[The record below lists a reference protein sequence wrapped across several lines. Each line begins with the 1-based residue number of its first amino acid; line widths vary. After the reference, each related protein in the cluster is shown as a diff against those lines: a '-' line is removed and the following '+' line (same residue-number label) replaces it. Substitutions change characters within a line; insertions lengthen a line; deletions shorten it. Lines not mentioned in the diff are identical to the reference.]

1 MYLSHLHIK
10 NHPILKDLTLD
21 LINPKTNE
29 PYAVVAFVGEN
40 GCGKTTIL
48 NEIFNYEKSEFIFDK
63 QTPYTLVPKPFDALY
78 LRQGSLHR
86 NAMKEVRKLIDGQDM
101 YPTNSATYTGGAN
114 PFGLR
119 SNNAVNR
126 INEGLKLLEKLGDD
140 EITIIFKENHIDEV
154 WCSGEVTKKIDG
166 QEHGYNITNY
176 SSGQQEIL
184 LKIKDIRKMASG
196 TDCVLLDEPET
207 SLHPRWQ
214 KEIVNLIN
222 LMLTDVDGNVPQI
235 FLATHSEKV
244 LESLICREDVLIVRL
259 SKDNGDIKT
268 ETISDMDLCL
278 PTPTFAELD
287 YVVFHIPSMDY
298 HDQLFTYFGAFFDK
312 DTSTAIDL
320 KVERKLGKIYGK
332 HNIDQFKKERAFTK
346 FNKFYMT
353 KMLPTYIRDY
363 FHHPNEIV
371 PPTEEELEKSIRI
384 MRELV
389 KYMKE
394 AGIKEAEDSDDSNE

>member
-1 MYLSHLHIK
+1 MYLTHLNIK
-10 NHPILKDLTLD
+10 NHPILKDLKLNLT
-21 LINPKTNE
+21 NPNTNQ
-29 PYAVVAFVGEN
+29 PYAVIAFVGEN

-48 NEIFNYEKSEFIFDK
+48 NEIFNYDKSEFIYDK
-63 QTPYTLVPKPFDALY
+63 QIPYTLAPKPFDALY

-114 PFGLR
+114 LFGLR

-126 INEGLKLLEKLGDD
+126 INEGIKLLERLGDD
-140 EITIIFKENHIDEV
+140 EIVTIFKDNHIDEV

-214 KEIVNLIN
+214 KEIVNLIT

-244 LESLICREDVLIVRL
+244 LESLISKEDVLIVRL
-259 SKDNGDIKT
+259 SKQNGNIIT
-268 ETISDMDLCL
+268 ETIDEMDLRL
-278 PTPTFAELD
+278 PTPTFSELD
-287 YVVFHIPSMDY
+287 YVVFHIPSLEY
-298 HDQLFTYFGAFFDK
+298 HDELFNRFAYQIGK
-312 DTSTAIDL
+312 NSNIAID
-320 KVERKLGKIYGK
+320 ERIQKFVKKLYKNDI
-332 HNIDQFKKERAFTK
+332 NQFERNRVYSVHGQLYST
-346 FNKFYMT
+346 NT
-353 KMLPTYIRDY
+353 LPTYIRDF
-363 FHHPNEIV
+363 FHHPNEMKA
-371 PPTEEELEKSIRI
+371 PTEEELVKSIKL

-389 KYMKE
+389 KFMDEKLNRE
-394 AGIKEAEDSDDSNE
+394 VEETK

>member
-1 MYLSHLHIK
+1 MYLSHLKIK
-10 NHPILKDLTLD
+10 NHPILGDLELNLT
-21 LINPKTNE
+21 NPKTNK
-29 PYAVVAFVGEN
+29 PYAVIALVGEN

-63 QTPYTLVPKPFDALY
+63 QTPYTIVPKPFDALY

-86 NAMKEVRKLIDGQDM
+86 NAMKEVRKLIDGKDM
-101 YPTNSATYTGGAN
+101 YPTNSAAYTGGAN

-140 EITIIFKENHIDEV
+140 EITTIFKENHIDEV
-154 WCSGEVTKKIDG
+154 WCSGEVTKMIDG
-166 QEHGYNITNY
+166 QEHGYNITTY

-196 TDCVLLDEPET
+196 TDCVLIDEPET

-214 KEIVNLIN
+214 KEIVNLIK
-222 LMLTDVDGNVPQI
+222 LMLADVDGNVPQI

-244 LESLICREDVLIVRL
+244 LESLIARDDVLIVRL
-259 SKDNGDIKT
+259 SKQDGDIKT
-268 ETISDMDLCL
+268 ETIDEMDLRL

-287 YVVFHIPSMDY
+287 YVVFHIPSLDY

-320 KVERKLGKIYGK
+320 KVERKSEKLYGK
-332 HNIDQFKKERAFTK
+332 KNIDEYKKERVNSR
-346 FNKFYMT
+346 FNKVYVT

-363 FHHPNEIV
+363 FHHPNEIQA
-371 PPTEEELEKSIRI
+371 PTEDELVKSIEL
-384 MRELV
+384 MRALV
-389 KYMKE
+389 KYMEEKGLKE
-394 AGIKEAEDSDDSNE
+394 VEETE

>member
-1 MYLSHLHIK
+1 MYLSHLKIK
-10 NHPILKDLTLD
+10 NHPILGDLELNLT
-21 LINPKTNE
+21 NPKTNK
-29 PYAVVAFVGEN
+29 PYAVIAFVGEN

-48 NEIFNYEKSEFIFDK
+48 NEIFNYAKSEFVYDK
-63 QTPYTLVPKPFDALY
+63 QTPYTIVPKPFDALY

-86 NAMKEVRKLIDGQDM
+86 NAMKEVRKLIDGKDM
-101 YPTNSATYTGGAN
+101 YPTNSAAYTGGAN

-140 EITIIFKENHIDEV
+140 EITTIFKENHIDEV
-154 WCSGEVTKKIDG
+154 WCSDEVTKMIDG
-166 QEHGYNITNY
+166 KEHGYNITNY

-196 TDCVLLDEPET
+196 TDCVLIDEPET

-214 KEIVNLIN
+214 KEIVNLIK

-244 LESLICREDVLIVRL
+244 LESLIARDDVLIVRL
-259 SKDNGDIKT
+259 SKQDGDIKT
-268 ETISDMDLCL
+268 ETIDEMDLRL

-287 YVVFHIPSMDY
+287 YVVFHIPSLDY

-320 KVERKLGKIYGK
+320 KVERKSEKLYGK
-332 HNIDQFKKERAFTK
+332 KNIDEYKKERVNSRFDK
-346 FNKFYMT
+346 VYIT

-363 FHHPNEIV
+363 FHHPNEIQA
-371 PPTEEELEKSIRI
+371 PTED
-384 MRELV
+384 ELV
-389 KYMKE
+389 KSIELMRALIKYMEEKGLKE
-394 AGIKEAEDSDDSNE
+394 VKEIE

>member
-1 MYLSHLHIK
+1 MYLTHLKIK
-10 NHPILKDLTLD
+10 NHPILKDLELNLT
-21 LINPKTNE
+21 NPNTNQ

-40 GCGKTTIL
+40 GCGKTTLL

-63 QTPYTLVPKPFDALY
+63 QTPYTTVPKPFDALY

-101 YPTNSATYTGGAN
+101 YPTNSATYTGEAN

-119 SNNAVNR
+119 NNNAVNR
-126 INEGLKLLEKLGDD
+126 INEGIKLLEKLGDD
-140 EITIIFKENHIDEV
+140 EITTIFKENHIDEV

-184 LKIKDIRKMASG
+184 LKIKDIRKMALG

-214 KEIVNLIN
+214 KEIVNLIK

-244 LESLICREDVLIVRL
+244 LESLIARDDVLIVRL
-259 SKDNGDIKT
+259 SKKDGDIKT
-268 ETISDMDLCL
+268 ETINEMDLRL
-278 PTPTFAELD
+278 PTTTFAELD
-287 YVVFHIPSMDY
+287 YVVFHIPSLEY
-298 HDQLFTYFGAFFDK
+298 HDELFNRFAYQIGK
-312 DTSTAIDL
+312 NSTVAVDEKIQ
-320 KVERKLGKIYGK
+320 KLVKKLYKNNANQFEKTRIYVVHGKPYSTNTI
-332 HNIDQFKKERAFTK
+332 
-346 FNKFYMT
+346 
-353 KMLPTYIRDY
+353 PTYIRDF
-363 FHHPNEIV
+363 FHHPNEIQA
-371 PPTEEELEKSIRI
+371 PTEDELVKSIEL

-389 KYMKE
+389 KFMDETGVKE
-394 AGIKEAEDSDDSNE
+394 VEETE

>member
-1 MYLSHLHIK
+1 MFLYQLKIK
-10 NHPILKDLTLD
+10 NHPILKDLNLNFT
-21 LINPKTNE
+21 NPKTKQ
-29 PYAVVAFVGEN
+29 PYSVVAFVGEN

-48 NEIFNYEKSEFIFDK
+48 NEIFNYEESEFILEK
-63 QTPYTLVPKPFDALY
+63 QTPYTIVPKPFDALY

-86 NAMKEVRKLIDGQDM
+86 NAMNEVRKLIDGQDM
-101 YPTNSATYTGGAN
+101 YPTNSATYAGGAN

-126 INEGLKLLEKLGDD
+126 ISDGLKLLEKLDDD
-140 EITIIFKENHIDEV
+140 EVAKIFKENHIDEV
-154 WCSGEVTKKIDG
+154 WCSNEVTKKIDG
-166 QEHGYNITNY
+166 KEHGYSITNY

-214 KEIVNLIN
+214 KEIVNLIK
-222 LMLTDVDGNVPQI
+222 LMISDVDGNSPQI

-244 LESLICREDVLIVRL
+244 LESLIAKDDVLIIRL
-259 SKDNGDIKT
+259 SKQNGKIKT
-268 ETISDMDLCL
+268 EAIDEMDLRL

-287 YVVFHIPSMDY
+287 YVVFHIPSLDY

-320 KVERKLGKIYGK
+320 KVERKCEKVFGKK
-332 HNIDQFKKERAFTK
+332 KIDEYKKERVNTRFTK
-346 FNKFYMT
+346 VYVT
-353 KMLPTYIRDY
+353 KMLPTYIRDF

-371 PPTEEELEKSIRI
+371 PPTEDELVMSIEL
-384 MRELV
+384 MRKLV

-394 AGIKEAEDSDDSNE
+394 QGTKDVEETE

>member
-1 MYLSHLHIK
+1 MYLSHLNIK
-10 NHPILKDLTLD
+10 NHPILKNLKLNLT
-21 LINPKTNE
+21 NPNTNK

-48 NEIFNYEKSEFIFDK
+48 NEIFNYEKSDFIIDK
-63 QTPYTLVPKPFDALY
+63 QTPYTIVPKPFDALY

-101 YPTNSATYTGGAN
+101 YPTNSATYTGGTN

-126 INEGLKLLEKLGDD
+126 INEGIKLLEKLGDD
-140 EITIIFKENHIDEV
+140 EITTIFKENHIDEV

-214 KEIVNLIN
+214 KEIVNLIK
-222 LMLTDVDGNVPQI
+222 LMLTDADGNVPQI

-244 LESLICREDVLIVRL
+244 LESLITRDDVLIVRL
-259 SKDNGDIKT
+259 SKQDGNIKT
-268 ETISDMDLCL
+268 ETIDEMDLRL

-287 YVVFHIPSMDY
+287 YVVFHIPSLDY

-320 KVERKLGKIYGK
+320 KIERKSEKLYGK
-332 HNIDQFKKERAFTK
+332 KNIDEFKKERVNSR
-346 FNKFYMT
+346 FNKVYIT

-363 FHHPNEIV
+363 FHHPNEIKA
-371 PPTEEELEKSIRI
+371 PTEEELVKSIKL
-384 MRELV
+384 MRTLI
-389 KYMKE
+389 KYMEEKGLKE
-394 AGIKEAEDSDDSNE
+394 VEETE

>member
-1 MYLSHLHIK
+1 MYLSHLNIK
-10 NHPILKDLTLD
+10 NHPILKDLKLNLT
-21 LINPKTNE
+21 NPNTNQ

-48 NEIFNYEKSEFIFDK
+48 NEIFNYEKSVFIFDK
-63 QTPYTLVPKPFDALY
+63 QTPYTKPFDALY

-126 INEGLKLLEKLGDD
+126 INEGIKLLEKLGDD
-140 EITIIFKENHIDEV
+140 EITTIFKENHIDEV

-166 QEHGYNITNY
+166 QDHGYNITNY

-184 LKIKDIRKMASG
+184 LKIKDIRKMTSG
-196 TDCVLLDEPET
+196 TDCVLIDEPET

-214 KEIVNLIN
+214 KEIVNLIK
-222 LMLTDVDGNVPQI
+222 LMLTDGDGNVPQI

-244 LESLICREDVLIVRL
+244 LESLITRDDVLIVRL
-259 SKDNGDIKT
+259 SKQDGDIKT
-268 ETISDMDLCL
+268 ETIDEMDLRL

-287 YVVFHIPSMDY
+287 YVVFHITSLEY
-298 HDQLFTYFGAFFDK
+298 HDELFNRFAYQIGK
-312 DTSTAIDL
+312 NSTIAVDEKIQKL
-320 KVERKLGKIYGK
+320 VKKLYKNNANQFEKTRVYVVCRKPYSTNTI
-332 HNIDQFKKERAFTK
+332 
-346 FNKFYMT
+346 
-353 KMLPTYIRDY
+353 PTYIRDF
-363 FHHPNEIV
+363 FHHPNEMQA
-371 PPTEEELEKSIRI
+371 PTEDELVKSIEL

-389 KYMKE
+389 KFMDEKGTKE
-394 AGIKEAEDSDDSNE
+394 VEETE

>member
-1 MYLSHLHIK
+1 MYLTHLKIK
-10 NHPILKDLTLD
+10 NHPILKDLELNLT
-21 LINPKTNE
+21 NPNTNR

-63 QTPYTLVPKPFDALY
+63 QTPYTIGPKSFNALY

-126 INEGLKLLEKLGDD
+126 INEGIKLLEKLGDD
-140 EITIIFKENHIDEV
+140 EITTIFKENHIDDV

-184 LKIKDIRKMASG
+184 LKIKDIRKMQSG

-214 KEIVNLIN
+214 KEIVDLIEK
-222 LMLTDVDGNVPQI
+222 MLTDVGGNVPQI

-244 LESLICREDVLIVRL
+244 LESLITRDDVLIVRL
-259 SKDNGDIKT
+259 SKQYGDIKT
-268 ETISDMDLCL
+268 ETIDEMDLRL

-287 YVVFHIPSMDY
+287 YVVFHIPSLEY
-298 HDQLFTYFGAFFDK
+298 HDQLFTYFGALFDK

-320 KVERKLGKIYGK
+320 KVERKSEKLYGK
-332 HNIDQFKKERAFTK
+332 KNIDKYKKERVNSR
-346 FNKFYMT
+346 FNKVYVT

-363 FHHPNEIV
+363 FHHPNEIKA
-371 PPTEEELEKSIRI
+371 PTED
-384 MRELV
+384 ELV
-389 KYMKE
+389 KSIELMRALIKYIEEKGLKE
-394 AGIKEAEDSDDSNE
+394 VEETE